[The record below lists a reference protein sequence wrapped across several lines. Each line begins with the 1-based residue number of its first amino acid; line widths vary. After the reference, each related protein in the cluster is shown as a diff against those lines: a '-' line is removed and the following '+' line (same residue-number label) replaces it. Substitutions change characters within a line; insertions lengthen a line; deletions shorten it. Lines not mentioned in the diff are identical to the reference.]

1 MIFYKTVSC
10 GNDFILIDRE
20 EYQSAAAP
28 VITKGQLAR
37 KICCRHCGAGADG
50 VVFYKIFPGTFG
62 TPGTSGTSGTPE
74 TPGKPATLGTRPVDF
89 EIFNRDGSE
98 AELSGNGMA
107 GLSALFFY
115 LNQSGDH
122 DQVVLNTKAGPKRN
136 TCLQREKNK
145 FRLKIEIGSADF
157 QNHDFF
163 PFLSV
168 SCKSLQKK
176 QAFEMT
182 PPKERHQADREWV
195 EGATPFLEK
204 NKWGYR
210 YQGITFYPVSVG
222 NPHAVVLVE
231 EGMAADKPGQIG
243 QVLEEAPI
251 FPYKTNV
258 ELVLPTGADPV
269 DYEKGE
275 NFRVFFYERGVGQ
288 THSSSTGSAA
298 VFAVLQKLNLI
309 SRTMTIPYPDLDESI
324 KISGKNKIYIE
335 NYTEIVYKG
344 VYLS

>member
-1 MIFYKTVSC
+1 MNFYKTVSC
-10 GNDFILIDRE
+10 GNDFILIDRD
-20 EYQSAAAP
+20 EYQSAAA
-28 VITKGQLAR
+28 VITKGQLAKR
-37 KICCRHCGAGADG
+37 ICCRHTGAGADG
-50 VVFYKIFPGTFG
+50 VVYYKIFQGT
-62 TPGTSGTSGTPE
+62 T
-74 TPGKPATLGTRPVDF
+74 PVDF

-115 LNQSGDH
+115 LNKSA
-122 DQVVLNTKAGPKRN
+122 DQDDVVLNTKAGPKRN
-136 TCLQREKNK
+136 TCLQRQKNK
-145 FRLKIEIGSADF
+145 FRLKIEIGTANF

-163 PFLSV
+163 PFLSI
-168 SCKSLQKK
+168 SRKSMQTK
-176 QAFEMT
+176 QTSEMT
-182 PPKERHQADREWV
+182 PAKERHQADRELV
-195 EGATPFLEK
+195 GGATP
-204 NKWGYR
+204 YR
-210 YQGITFYPVSVG
+210 YNGITFYPVSVG

-231 EGMAADKPGQIG
+231 EDLAADKPAQIG
-243 QVLEEAPI
+243 QMLEGAPI

-258 ELVLPTGADPV
+258 ELVLRTGSEPV

-288 THSSSTGSAA
+288 TRSSSTGSAA

-309 SRTMTIPYPDLDESI
+309 TYTLTIPYPDESI

>member
-1 MIFYKTVSC
+1 VIFYKTVSC
-10 GNDFILIDRE
+10 GNDFILIDID
-20 EYQSAAAP
+20 EYRSAAAA
-28 VITKGQLAR
+28 VITKGQLANR
-37 KICCRHCGAGADG
+37 ICAGHTGAGADG
-50 VVFYKIFPGTFG
+50 VVYYKISRDT
-62 TPGTSGTSGTPE
+62 T
-74 TPGKPATLGTRPVDF
+74 PVDF

-115 LNQSGDH
+115 LNKSA
-122 DQVVLNTKAGPKRN
+122 DQDYVVLNTKAGPKRN

-145 FRLKIEIGSADF
+145 FRLKIEIGTANF
-157 QNHDFF
+157 QNYDFF
-163 PFLSV
+163 PFLSI
-168 SCKSLQKK
+168 SRKSLQTK

-182 PPKERHQADREWV
+182 PAKERHQADREWV
-195 EGATPFLEK
+195 GGATPFEMTPAK
-204 NKWGYR
+204 ERHQTDREWVGGATPKGGYR
-210 YQGITFYPVSVG
+210 YNGITFYPVSVG

-231 EGMAADKPGQIG
+231 EDIAPDKPGQIG
-243 QVLEEAPI
+243 RMLEGAPI

-258 ELVLPTGADPV
+258 ELVLPTGAEPV
-269 DYEKGE
+269 DYEKGG

-288 THSSSTGSAA
+288 TRSSSTGSAA

-309 SRTMTIPYPDLDESI
+309 THTLTIPYPDDSI

>member
-1 MIFYKTVSC
+1 VIFYKTVSC
-10 GNDFILIDRE
+10 GNDFILIDRD
-20 EYQSAAAP
+20 EYQSAVSP
-28 VITKGQLAR
+28 LITKGQLAQR
-37 KICCRHCGAGADG
+37 ICSRHTGAGADG
-50 VVFYKIFPGTFG
+50 VVFYKIFPGTPG
-62 TPGTSGTSGTPE
+62 TPGTT
-74 TPGKPATLGTRPVDF
+74 PVDF

-115 LNQSGDH
+115 LNQPKGQNH
-122 DQVVLNTKAGPKRN
+122 VVLNTKTGPKRN

-145 FRLKIEIGSADF
+145 FLLKIEIGTANF
-157 QNHDFF
+157 QDYDFF
-163 PFLSV
+163 PFLLT
-168 SCKSLQKK
+168 SCNSLKKTQSFEMMPQKERHPSDREWVGG
-176 QAFEMT
+176 ATPFEMT
-182 PPKERHQADREWV
+182 PPKE
-195 EGATPFLEK
+195 
-204 NKWGYR
+204 R

-231 EGMAADKPGQIG
+231 EDIAADRAGQIG
-243 QVLEEAPI
+243 QMLEGAPI

-258 ELVLPTGADPV
+258 ELVLPTGGEPV

-275 NFRVFFYERGVGQ
+275 NFRVVFYERGVGQ

-309 SRTMTIPYPDLDESI
+309 THTLTIPYPDDCI

>member
-10 GNDFILIDRE
+10 GNDFILIDRDE
-20 EYQSAAAP
+20 CQSAAAT
-28 VITKGQLAR
+28 VINKGQLAQ
-37 KICCRHCGAGADG
+37 KICCRHSGAGADG
-50 VVFYKIFPGTFG
+50 VVFYKIFPGTTGTFG
-62 TPGTSGTSGTPE
+62 TPGTT
-74 TPGKPATLGTRPVDF
+74 PVDF

-115 LNQSGDH
+115 LNQSGDQ

-176 QAFEMT
+176 QAFEMK

-195 EGATPFLEK
+195 GGATPFEMTPPKERHLEK

-243 QVLEEAPI
+243 QVLEGAPI

-258 ELVLPTGADPV
+258 ELVLPTGAGPV

-309 SRTMTIPYPDLDESI
+309 SHTLTIPYPDLDESI

-344 VYLS
+344 VHLS

>member
-1 MIFYKTVSC
+1 VIFYKTVSC
-10 GNDFILIDRE
+10 GNDFILIDRD
-20 EYQSAAAP
+20 EYQSAVP
-28 VITKGQLAR
+28 PLITKGQLAQ
-37 KICCRHCGAGADG
+37 KICSRHTGAGADG
-50 VVFYKIFPGTFG
+50 VVFYKIFPGT
-62 TPGTSGTSGTPE
+62 PGTT
-74 TPGKPATLGTRPVDF
+74 PVDF

-115 LNQSGDH
+115 LNQSGDQ
-122 DQVVLNTKAGPKRN
+122 DYVVLNTKAGPKKN

-145 FRLKIEIGSADF
+145 FRLKIEIGTANF

-168 SCKSLQKK
+168 SCKSLQKR

-195 EGATPFLEK
+195 GGATPFLEK
-204 NKWGYR
+204 NKWGYQ

-231 EGMAADKPGQIG
+231 EDIAADKPGQIG
-243 QVLEEAPI
+243 QMLEGAPI

-258 ELVLPTGADPV
+258 ELVLTTGAEPV

-309 SRTMTIPYPDLDESI
+309 THTLTIPYPDECI

>member
-1 MIFYKTVSC
+1 VIFYKTVSC
-10 GNDFILIDRE
+10 GNDFILIDRD
-20 EYQSAAAP
+20 EYQSAVSP
-28 VITKGQLAR
+28 LITKGQLAQR
-37 KICCRHCGAGADG
+37 ICSRHTGAGADG
-50 VVFYKIFPGTFG
+50 VVFYKISPG
-62 TPGTSGTSGTPE
+62 TPGTPGTT
-74 TPGKPATLGTRPVDF
+74 PVDF
-89 EIFNRDGSE
+89 EIFNQDGSE

-115 LNQSGDH
+115 LNQSGDQ
-122 DQVVLNTKAGPKRN
+122 DYVVLNTKAGPKRN

-145 FRLKIEIGSADF
+145 FRLKIEIGTANF

-163 PFLSV
+163 PFLSI
-168 SCKSLQKK
+168 SRKSLHTK

-182 PPKERHQADREWV
+182 PPKERHQSDREWV
-195 EGATPFLEK
+195 GGATPFEMTPPK
-204 NKWGYR
+204 ER

-231 EGMAADKPGQIG
+231 EDITADRAGQIG
-243 QVLEEAPI
+243 QMLEGAPI

-258 ELVLPTGADPV
+258 ELVLPTGGEPV

-288 THSSSTGSAA
+288 TRSSSTGSAA

-309 SRTMTIPYPDLDESI
+309 THTLTIPYPDDCI

-344 VYLS
+344 VYIS

>member
-1 MIFYKTVSC
+1 VIFYKTVSW
-10 GNDFILIDRE
+10 GNDFILIDRD
-20 EYQSAAAP
+20 EYQSGAAG
-28 VITKGQLAR
+28 ITKGQLAKR
-37 KICCRHCGAGADG
+37 ICSRHTGAGADG
-50 VVFYKIFPGTFG
+50 VVYYKIFQDT
-62 TPGTSGTSGTPE
+62 T
-74 TPGKPATLGTRPVDF
+74 PVDF

-115 LNQSGDH
+115 LNKSA
-122 DQVVLNTKAGPKRN
+122 DQDYVVLNTKAGPKRN

-145 FRLKIEIGSADF
+145 FRLKIEIGTANF

-163 PFLSV
+163 PFLLTSG
-168 SCKSLQKK
+168 KSLKK
-176 QAFEMT
+176 NQSFEMT
-182 PPKERHQADREWV
+182 PLKERHQADREWV
-195 EGATPFLEK
+195 GGATPK
-204 NKWGYR
+204 GGYR
-210 YQGITFYPVSVG
+210 YNGITFYPVSVG

-231 EGMAADKPGQIG
+231 EELAADKPAQIG
-243 QVLEEAPI
+243 QMLEGAPI

-258 ELVLPTGADPV
+258 ELVLPTGGEPV

-288 THSSSTGSAA
+288 TRSSSTGSAA

-309 SRTMTIPYPDLDESI
+309 TYTLTIPYPDESI

>member
-10 GNDFILIDRE
+10 GNDFILIDID
-20 EYQSAAAP
+20 EYQFAAAA
-28 VITKGQLAR
+28 VITKGQLAKR
-37 KICCRHCGAGADG
+37 VCSRHTGAGADG
-50 VVFYKIFPGTFG
+50 VVYYKIFRDT
-62 TPGTSGTSGTPE
+62 T
-74 TPGKPATLGTRPVDF
+74 PVDF

-115 LNQSGDH
+115 LNQPGDPDH
-122 DQVVLNTKAGPKRN
+122 VVLNTKAGPKRN

-145 FRLKIEIGSADF
+145 FRLKIEIGTANF

-163 PFLSV
+163 PFL
-168 SCKSLQKK
+168 
-176 QAFEMT
+176 
-182 PPKERHQADREWV
+182 
-195 EGATPFLEK
+195 EK
-204 NKWGYR
+204 DKRGYQ
-210 YQGITFYPVSVG
+210 YNGITFYPVSVG

-231 EGMAADKPGQIG
+231 EDISKDKPGQIG
-243 QVLEEAPI
+243 QMLEGAPI

-258 ELVLPTGADPV
+258 ELVLRTGAEPM
-269 DYEKGE
+269 DYEKGK

-288 THSSSTGSAA
+288 TRSSSTGSAA

-309 SRTMTIPYPDLDESI
+309 IHTLTIPYPGERI

-335 NYTEIVYKG
+335 NCTEIVYKG